1 MLIEQSLLLGQRSV
15 FLGFRNGIK
24 GFVLLDMS
32 TNQIFVS
39 RNVVFYDHILPYKVP
54 SVAIDSQKLL
64 LTHPHHLKHLINLP
78 ILLHSLSFL
87 WNLILMPWIQHPC
100 TLLSLNT
107 QQILLLMMEPESHLE

>member
-54 SVAIDSQKLL
+54 SVATDIVTETSTYSPPPLE
-64 LTHPHHLKHLINLP
+64 
-78 ILLHSLSFL
+78 
-87 WNLILMPWIQHPC
+87 
-100 TLLSLNT
+100 TLDQPANPS
-107 QQILLLMMEPESHLE
+107 S